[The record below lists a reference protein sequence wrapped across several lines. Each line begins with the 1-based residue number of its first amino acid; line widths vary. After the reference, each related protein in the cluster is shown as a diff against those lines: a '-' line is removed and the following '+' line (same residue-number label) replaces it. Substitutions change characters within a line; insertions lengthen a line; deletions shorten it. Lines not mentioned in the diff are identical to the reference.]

1 VARGIAET
9 VIGLTTILYLMNI
22 VGKIGY
28 EFQRRACARK
38 KPMRERTMKIGV
50 IYPQTELQ
58 GDPQAVR
65 RIGLAAEELGYDHL
79 LAYDHVLGAT
89 HDREPKL
96 LGPYTDKHPFHDPF
110 VMFAYLAG
118 ITQRIELVSGILIL
132 PQRQTVLVAR
142 QAADLDLLSH
152 ERFRLGVGTGWNY
165 VEYDSLGQDF
175 RSRGNRVGE
184 QISLL
189 RRLWSEPLVDFKG
202 AFDRIDRAAL
212 NPRPR
217 RTIPIWFGGFAD
229 VALRRAAAL
238 GDGFIFVHGA
248 ADAFELASRLRQFL
262 KEAGRSENGFG
273 LHCNMLQAKS
283 PQEIIE
289 TASRWRDIGGTHV
302 SVVTMGQNFTTIDEH
317 INYMK
322 LVADAVRNA
331 GL

>member
-1 VARGIAET
+1 
-9 VIGLTTILYLMNI
+9 
-22 VGKIGY
+22 
-28 EFQRRACARK
+28 
-38 KPMRERTMKIGV
+38 MKIGV

-96 LGPYTDKHPFHDPF
+96 RGPYTDKHPFHDPF

-118 ITQRIELVSGILIL
+118 ITQRIEFVSGILIL

-238 GDGFIFVHGA
+238 GDGFIFVDGA

-262 KEAGRSENGFG
+262 KEAGRSDNGFG

-283 PQEIIE
+283 PQEVIE
-289 TASRWRDIGGTHV
+289 TAARWRDIGGTHV
-302 SVVTMGQNFTTIDEH
+302 SVVTMGQNFTMIEQH

>member
-1 VARGIAET
+1 
-9 VIGLTTILYLMNI
+9 
-22 VGKIGY
+22 
-28 EFQRRACARK
+28 
-38 KPMRERTMKIGV
+38 MKIGV
-50 IYPQTELQ
+50 IYPQTELR
-58 GDPQAVR
+58 GDPEAVH

-96 LGPYTDKHPFHDPF
+96 TGPYTDKHPFHDPF

-118 ITQRIELVSGILIL
+118 MTQRIEFVTGILIL

-152 ERFRLGVGTGWNY
+152 ERFRLGVGIGWNY

-175 RSRGNRVGE
+175 HSRGKRVGE

-189 RRLWSEPLVDFKG
+189 RRLWSEPLVDFDG
-202 AFDRIDRAAL
+202 TFDRIDRAAL

-238 GDGFIFVHGA
+238 GDGFIFVDGA
-248 ADAFELASRLRQFL
+248 GDALELASRMRQFL
-262 KEAGRSENGFG
+262 KEAGRSESR
-273 LHCNMLQAKS
+273 LWAALQYAS
-283 PQEIIE
+283 SEEP
-289 TASRWRDIGGTHV
+289 ASRCRD
-302 SVVTMGQNFTTIDEH
+302 
-317 INYMK
+317 
-322 LVADAVRNA
+322 
-331 GL
+331 GLALARYRRDSCICRYDGPELYDD